1 MVTRIYASHS
11 MSDFSGVRG
20 SDIHKFGD
28 YYVVAVPRELSGS
41 FEIVATA
48 TETSFTIERNEV
60 QISYDDI
67 VDLFEQA
74 VSESKH

>member
-11 MSDFSGVRG
+11 MSDFAGVRA
-20 SDIHKFGD
+20 SDIQKHGD

-48 TETSFTIERNEV
+48 TETAFTIERNEV
-60 QISYDDI
+60 QISYDEI
-67 VDLFEQA
+67 VDMFEHV
-74 VSESKH
+74 VSGSKH